1 MKEKNRPEIVERCVE
16 LWEASVRATHDFVQ
30 EEDIVFYKPFVR
42 ENCEKLP
49 LLLHYEGDEIV
60 AFLGYDMTYVEM
72 LFVDPDY
79 RGQGIGRDLIEWAIE
94 DIHVERVAVNEQN
107 RQAVGFYAKLG
118 FEVEYRTDVDG
129 FGKPYPILHLRLRH
143 PHQRMV
149 KITKNKKA
157 FLPMLL
163 DADPCEAMID
173 RYLEESDMFVLERDE
188 EVIGEA
194 VVDGKGEI
202 KNLAVKPEWQGKL
215 YGMYILSSL
224 SNYYRDRFTRLWVGT
239 SESGVG
245 YYERYGF
252 VRDHVVKNFFT
263 DNYPEPIIDNGS
275 PCIDMIYLYW
285 QIRGE

>member
-1 MKEKNRPEIVERCVE
+1 MREKNRSEIVERCVE
-16 LWEASVRATHDFVQ
+16 VWEASVRATHDFVR
-30 EEDIVFYKPFVR
+30 EEDIAFYKPLVK

-49 LLLHYEGDEIV
+49 LLLHYEGDDIV

-79 RGQGIGRDLIEWAIE
+79 RGQGIGRALIEWAIE
-94 DIHVERVAVNEQN
+94 DIHVERLAVNEQN
-107 RQAVGFYAKLG
+107 GQAVGFYDKFG
-118 FEVEYRTDVDG
+118 FEVEHRTDVDG
-129 FGKPYPILHLRLRH
+129 CGKPYPILYLRLRN
-143 PHQRMV
+143 PRQRMV
-149 KITKNKKA
+149 KVTGDKKA
-157 FLPMLL
+157 YLPLLL

-173 RYLEESDMFVLERDE
+173 RYLEESDMFVLERDG

-224 SNYYRDRFTRLWVGT
+224 ANYYKDRFSRLWVGT

-252 VRDHVVKNFFT
+252 VQDHVIKNFFT
-263 DNYPEPIIDNGS
+263 DNYPEPIIDNGRL
-275 PCIDMIYLYW
+275 CVDMTYLYW
-285 QIRGE
+285 QIREE